1 MSTVPK
7 PTVVCVLGMHR
18 SGTSLVTRLLNLL
31 GVELGPVD
39 HLVKPAADNP
49 KGFWEHEYLFR
60 INKRILIQL
69 GGHSHEPPVFSANWE
84 SGPEMEPL
92 RERAREIIS
101 EDFAGAEIWGW
112 KDPRTSL
119 TLRFWQQIVPAMHYV
134 ICIRNPVAVAQSLQ
148 RRDNLSPLRGM
159 YLWLAYMQAA
169 LRDTAGQ
176 SRIIVI
182 YDDLLDDCQREL
194 ERLSAFIGRRE
205 QAVNPETREA
215 ARDFVDTGLRHHT
228 RRPIDAMHPAQL
240 PEVPPKLL
248 ALTEQIYACL
258 EREKELFPQ
267 EEIDGLLRAALA
279 LVPPHN
285 AHD

>member
-1 MSTVPK
+1 MNTGLNPK
-7 PTVVCVLGMHR
+7 VVCVVGMHR
-18 SGTSLVTRLLNLL
+18 SGTSLVARLLNLL

-84 SGPEMEPL
+84 NSPELEPL
-92 RERAREIIS
+92 KQRAREIIS
-101 EDFAGAEIWGW
+101 EDFSRAGIWGW

-119 TLRFWQQIVPAMHYV
+119 TLRFWQQIVPGMHYV
-134 ICIRNPVAVAQSLQ
+134 ICIRNPVAVARSLQ
-148 RRDNLSPLRGM
+148 RRDDLSPLRGM

-176 SRIIVI
+176 PRIIVI
-182 YDDLLDDCQREL
+182 YDELLDDCKREL
-194 ERLSAFIGRRE
+194 DRLGAFIGRRE
-205 QAVNPETREA
+205 QAEQPETIQA
-215 ARDFVDTGLRHHT
+215 ARDFVDIGLRHHT
-228 RRPIDAMHPAQL
+228 RGPIDPMQPEQL

-248 ALTEQIYACL
+248 ALTEQVYASL
-258 EREKELFPQ
+258 ERERELFPQ
-267 EEIDGLLRAALA
+267 EEIDGLLHAALA

-285 AHD
+285 END